1 MIQSAFC
8 DDDQTV
14 LDQLSALLEKYRAQR
29 CVQIQ
34 CTAFHSPL
42 DLLAEIEKGTR
53 YDILFLDVIMPAE
66 NGITAAKEIR
76 QYDNVVKIIFLTSS
90 AEFAVESYVVGA
102 YFYQLKPIWE
112 DSFFRLTDSVIAE
125 CRRAD
130 QRSLILRCKTGISR
144 IDLAAL
150 LVIALFPTGGTALQD
165 ATELVV
171 TLPLLLALVHWIA
184 PSVRALSHSSLKLQ
198 LQFGVDGSAGFYR
211 IEKSGTLLR
220 LKAE

>member
-1 MIQSAFC
+1 MSTLFADALSLCNLTSVGIFGIVLSAAFC
-8 DDDQTV
+8 ELEWTRQRKLLLAGCTV
-14 LDQLSALLEKYRAQR
+14 LMLALQGVVSLRWSTSFARYLYP
-29 CVQIQ
+29 VI
-34 CTAFHSPL
+34 THLPL
-42 DLLAEIEKGTR
+42 VILLVAMTR
-53 YDILFLDVIMPAE
+53 KVL
-66 NGITAAKEIR
+66 
-76 QYDNVVKIIFLTSS
+76 
-90 AEFAVESYVVGA
+90 
-102 YFYQLKPIWE
+102 W
-112 DSFFRLTDSVIAE
+112 
-125 CRRAD
+125 
-130 QRSLILRCKTGISR
+130 SLIAVLTAYLCCQLRR
-144 IDLAAL
+144 WAAL

>member
-1 MIQSAFC
+1 
-8 DDDQTV
+8 
-14 LDQLSALLEKYRAQR
+14 
-29 CVQIQ
+29 
-34 CTAFHSPL
+34 
-42 DLLAEIEKGTR
+42 
-53 YDILFLDVIMPAE
+53 MPAE

-76 QYDNVVKIIFLTSS
+76 QHDNVVKIIFLTSS

-130 QRSLILRCKTGISR
+130 QRSLILRCKTGISAS
-144 IDLAAL
+144 IWTSCSTVKCWAAL

-211 IEKSGTLLR
+211 IEKSGTLLC

>member
-1 MIQSAFC
+1 MIQIAFC

-144 IDLAAL
+144 IDLDQL
-150 LVIALFPTGGTALQD
+150 LYCEVLGRTARMP
-165 ATELVV
+165 TELVV

>member
-1 MIQSAFC
+1 MDHLIALPGVVLGRTDAPNVFWMI
-8 DDDQTV
+8 
-14 LDQLSALLEKYRAQR
+14 
-29 CVQIQ
+29 
-34 CTAFHSPL
+34 
-42 DLLAEIEKGTR
+42 
-53 YDILFLDVIMPAE
+53 
-66 NGITAAKEIR
+66 
-76 QYDNVVKIIFLTSS
+76 S
-90 AEFAVESYVVGA
+90 AEFG
-102 YFYQLKPIWE
+102 IW
-112 DSFFRLTDSVIAE
+112 
-125 CRRAD
+125 
-130 QRSLILRCKTGISR
+130 SLIAVLTAYLCCQLRR
-144 IDLAAL
+144 WAAL

>member
-1 MIQSAFC
+1 
-8 DDDQTV
+8 
-14 LDQLSALLEKYRAQR
+14 
-29 CVQIQ
+29 
-34 CTAFHSPL
+34 
-42 DLLAEIEKGTR
+42 
-53 YDILFLDVIMPAE
+53 MPAE

-130 QRSLILRCKTGISR
+130 QRSLILRCKTGISC
-144 IDLAAL
+144 IDLTSCSTVKCWA
-150 LVIALFPTGGTALQD
+150 ALQD

-198 LQFGVDGSAGFYR
+198 LQFGVDGSAGFTAL
-211 IEKSGTLLR
+211 KSP
-220 LKAE
+220 APCSA